1 MKWQGNNGR
10 QYSAEELEAM
20 QKDAMARVRE
30 MQRRADETLR
40 RGNRRSLSENTAVA
54 PSDLPPPPQAPVPTV
69 AVAPLSPPPSV
80 ESKEPLAGGKL
91 RQILSVSGIDQ
102 DRLILLGLLLILYNE
117 DADPLLL
124 LALLYLLL

>member
-10 QYSAEELEAM
+10 QYSAEELETM

-40 RGNRRSLSENTAVA
+40 RGNRRSLTENTAVA
-54 PSDLPPPPQAPVPTV
+54 PSDLPPPSQVPVPAV
-69 AVAPLSPPPSV
+69 AVTPLSPPSSV
-80 ESKEPLAGGKL
+80 ENKEPLAVGKL

-102 DRLILLGLLLILYNE
+102 DRLIILGLLLILYNE
-117 DADPLLL
+117 EADPLLL